1 MILKEIKYRNFK
13 VKIVKLARKDAKK
26 DNIWGYYDT
35 DKSIIA
41 IQEDIKNIT
50 LLDTLFS

>member
-26 DNIWGYYDT
+26 GGMY
-35 DKSIIA
+35 SILI
-41 IQEDIKNIT
+41 EYEP
-50 LLDTLFS
+50 